1 MTARSVN
8 LIVYVLSA
16 MSMAF
21 AVAVAR
27 ARLVP
32 ALSSSPRSQPAVRT
46 TARWQSF
53 GELASELLPS
63 TRRGDSIIR
72 STPRPSHSVQV
83 TVFSDFGC
91 PYSARLATS
100 VRAAQAYFGPQVRV
114 FFRHNP
120 LTWSRP
126 NAWHAA
132 LAARCADEQFRFS
145 EFHDAL
151 FASRYAH
158 TPVALEG
165 IARSSGISDIARF
178 NTCLRES
185 RTSKR
190 VEKDTIDARALGLR
204 RTPAFVVD
212 SVVYVGDPG
221 RDSLF
226 EILGRALKRP
236 SRPVS

>member
-1 MTARSVN
+1 M
-8 LIVYVLSA
+8 I
-16 MSMAF
+16 MAF
-21 AVAVAR
+21 AVAVER

-32 ALSSSPRSQPAVRT
+32 ALSSSPRSQQTVRT

-53 GELASELLPS
+53 GELGSELLPS
-63 TRRGDSIIR
+63 TRRGDRIVQ
-72 STPRPSHSVQV
+72 STPKPSHSVQV
-83 TVFSDFGC
+83 IIFSDFGC
-91 PYSARLATS
+91 PFSAQLATS
-100 VRAAQAYFGPQVRV
+100 VRAAQAHFGPQVRV

-126 NAWHAA
+126 SAWHAA
-132 LAARCADEQFRFS
+132 LAARCADEPLRFS

-158 TPVALEG
+158 TPMDLEG
-165 IARSSGISDIARF
+165 IARSSGVADIARF

-204 RTPAFVVD
+204 RTPAFLID